1 MAYTALTTGAGL
13 LVASRSGIS
22 IADAAMTAA
31 VAGGH
36 SFVNDGNTILAFLN
50 TNAAAR
56 TITIQTPGTVDGLAI
71 ADLTVTLAIGSVTPV
86 RVLTSRFPRSVYN
99 QSDGTVLIDYSAT
112 ANVSVAAIQVPK
124 ELIQ

>member
-1 MAYTALTTGAGL
+1 MAYTALTL

-22 IADAAMTAA
+22 IADAAMTPA

-36 SFVNDGNTILAFLN
+36 SFVNDGNTILAFLS
-50 TNAAAR
+50 TNAASR
-56 TITIQTPGTVDGLAI
+56 TITIQTPNTVDGLAI
-71 ADLTVTLAIGSVTPV
+71 ADLTITLGIGSVTAV

-99 QSDGTVLIDYSAT
+99 QTDGTVLIDYSAT
-112 ANVSVAAIQVPK
+112 GVSVAAIQVPK